1 MLHPI
6 RSTVATATAFVVL
19 LFSSGFLSTG
29 CGRSTEAPVDE
40 SSGSA
45 RVEASEPD
53 AAARPPYYRVVAHGG
68 ATLTLLGTIHVGP
81 ANGWKL
87 SPAVMA
93 SIASAD
99 RILLEVD
106 LRLATED
113 RVSSLMAE
121 LAFLPPGRQIT
132 DVVAPETAKLLEA
145 EDATITRLGVPPG
158 QRRMMKPWLVAM
170 ILGESIY
177 SERGLSPAAAVEN
190 RILETLG
197 DRPLVGLETF
207 EEQLR
212 IFDDLSPK
220 LQDVMLRE
228 TLMGLDE
235 SGQLVDDL
243 LRAWRTGDEVELA
256 RIAREGIDELPELG
270 PFYDV
275 VLGNRNRS
283 WVAQLRGLLDG
294 RDHAGESV
302 LVAVG
307 ALHLVG
313 RDSLVEQ
320 LRAAGYRVEKL
331 SQEEVVR

>member
-6 RSTVATATAFVVL
+6 RSTVVTAAAWAAILFATGL
-19 LFSSGFLSTG
+19 LWTG
-29 CGRSTEAPVDE
+29 CGRAPEAPVDE
-40 SSGSA
+40 RSGNA

-53 AAARPPYYRVVAHGG
+53 SAATPPYYRVVGRGG
-68 ATLTLLGTIHVGP
+68 ATLILLGTIHVGP
-81 ANGWKL
+81 EAGWTL
-87 SPAVMA
+87 SPAIDA

-132 DVVAPETAKLLEA
+132 DVIAPETAKLLEA

-158 QRRMMKPWLVAM
+158 QRRLMKPWLVSM

-177 SERGLSPAAAVEN
+177 SERGLSPAAALEY
-190 RILETLG
+190 RILEQLG
-197 DRPLVGLETF
+197 DRPLVGLESF

-212 IFDDLSPK
+212 LFDGLPPK

-228 TLMGLDE
+228 TLMSLDE

-243 LRAWRTGDEVELA
+243 VRAWRAGDEAELA

-270 PFYDV
+270 PFYDI

-283 WVAQLRGLLDG
+283 WLAQLRPLLDG
-294 RDHAGESV
+294 RAHAEESV

-320 LRAAGYRVEKL
+320 LRTAGYRVEKL
-331 SQEEVVR
+331 SQGEDVR